1 MLGQRESG
9 ACKQGITNPQQIA
22 SDAPTT
28 RTYLLGLPPT
38 DPLPRLLI
46 FMSKRD
52 LIRWF
57 IKEVHWAT
65 PRNVAYFMEGKCN
78 SALNRVY
85 SSELSEMRKVKD
97 RMLRLKRIRNQDGRY
112 AYTILAKTLPTFSFN
127 HDVCV
132 RNIIGKFQHG
142 RGMQEV
148 SFERPADVSI
158 QQYRFEL
165 DNGHMSE
172 SQLEEKL
179 SKHYSHLNVQIIF
192 IMRHRECPHL
202 ESQRLL
208 KVFKIAAKVFPHQ
221 PNKVLGACY
230 TSYLENGIVF
240 NRKGQA
246 KLKPVRS

>member
-9 ACKQGITNPQQIA
+9 AYKQSIANPQQIA
-22 SDAPTT
+22 SDAATT
-28 RTYLLGLPPT
+28 QTYLLGLAPT

-46 FMSKRD
+46 FMTKRD

-65 PRNVAYFMEGKCN
+65 PRNVAYFMEGIGS
-78 SALNRVY
+78 SAVSRVY
-85 SSELSEMRKVKD
+85 SSELCEMQKVKD
-97 RMLRLKRIRNQDGRY
+97 RTFRLKRIRNQDGHF
-112 AYTILAKTLPTFSFN
+112 AYTMLAKTLPTFLFN
-127 HDVCV
+127 HNVCV
-132 RNIIGKFQHG
+132 RNIIGKFLHD

-148 SFERPADVSI
+148 SFEKPADASI
-158 QQYRFEL
+158 RQYRFEL

-179 SKHYSHLNVQIIF
+179 VKNYSRLNVQIIF

-202 ESQRLL
+202 EAERLK
-208 KVFKIAAKVFPHQ
+208 KVFQISSKVFPHQ

-230 TSYLENGIVF
+230 TSYLENGTVF

-246 KLKPVRS
+246 KIKPFNH

>member
-1 MLGQRESG
+1 M
-9 ACKQGITNPQQIA
+9 T
-22 SDAPTT
+22 
-28 RTYLLGLPPT
+28 
-38 DPLPRLLI
+38 
-46 FMSKRD
+46 KRD

-65 PRNVAYFMEGKCN
+65 PKNVAYFMEGKCN
-78 SALNRVY
+78 TTLNRIY

-97 RMLRLKRIRNQDGRY
+97 RTIRLKRIRNQDGHF
-112 AYTILAKTLPTFSFN
+112 AYTMLAKTLPTFLFN
-127 HDVCV
+127 HNVSV
-132 RNIIGKFQHG
+132 RNIIGKFLHD
-142 RGMQEV
+142 RGIQDV
-148 SFERPADVSI
+148 SFERPADASI
-158 QQYRFEL
+158 RQYRFEL

-179 SKHYSHLNVQIIF
+179 IANYSRLNVQILF

-202 ESQRLL
+202 EIERLN
-208 KVFKIAAKVFPHQ
+208 KVFRISAKVFPHQ

-246 KLKPVRS
+246 KLKPIRS

>member
-1 MLGQRESG
+1 M
-9 ACKQGITNPQQIA
+9 T
-22 SDAPTT
+22 
-28 RTYLLGLPPT
+28 
-38 DPLPRLLI
+38 
-46 FMSKRD
+46 KRD

-65 PRNVAYFMEGKCN
+65 PRNVAYFMEGRCN
-78 SALNRVY
+78 TALNRIY

-97 RMLRLKRIRNQDGRY
+97 RTLRLKRIRNQDGHC
-112 AYTILAKTLPTFSFN
+112 AYTMLAKTLPTFLFN
-127 HDVCV
+127 HNVAV
-132 RNIIGKFQHG
+132 RNIIGKFLHG

-148 SFERPADVSI
+148 SFERPADASI
-158 QQYRFEL
+158 RQYRFEL

-179 SKHYSHLNVQIIF
+179 SANYSRLNVQILF

-202 ESQRLL
+202 EAKRLN
-208 KVFKIAAKVFPHQ
+208 KVFQISAKVFPHQ

-230 TSYLENGIVF
+230 TRYLENGIVF

-246 KLKPVRS
+246 KLKPNRS

>member
-1 MLGQRESG
+1 M
-9 ACKQGITNPQQIA
+9 T
-22 SDAPTT
+22 
-28 RTYLLGLPPT
+28 
-38 DPLPRLLI
+38 
-46 FMSKRD
+46 KRD

-78 SALNRVY
+78 TTLNRIY

-97 RMLRLKRIRNQDGRY
+97 RTIRLKRIRNQDGHF
-112 AYTILAKTLPTFSFN
+112 AYTMLAKTLPTFLFN
-127 HDVCV
+127 HNVSV
-132 RNIIGKFQHG
+132 RNIIGKFLHD
-142 RGMQEV
+142 RGIQDV
-148 SFERPADVSI
+148 SFERPADASI
-158 QQYRFEL
+158 RQYRFEL

-179 SKHYSHLNVQIIF
+179 IANYSRLNVQILF

-202 ESQRLL
+202 EIERLN
-208 KVFKIAAKVFPHQ
+208 KVFRISAKVFPHQ

-230 TSYLENGIVF
+230 TSYLENGTVF

-246 KLKPVRS
+246 KLKPMHT

>member
-9 ACKQGITNPQQIA
+9 ACKRSITNPQQIA

-65 PRNVAYFMEGKCN
+65 PRNVAYFMEGRCD

-85 SSELSEMRKVKD
+85 SSELSEMLKVKD
-97 RMLRLKRIRNQDGRY
+97 RTLRLKRIRNQDGKH
-112 AYTILAKTLPTFSFN
+112 ADTLISKTLPTFSFN

-132 RNIIGKFQHG
+132 RNIIGKFLHG

-148 SFERPADVSI
+148 SFEKPADASI
-158 QQYRFEL
+158 RHYRFEL

-179 SKHYSHLNVQIIF
+179 IKHYSRLNVQIIF

-202 ESQRLL
+202 EAERLR
-208 KVFKIAAKVFPHQ
+208 KVFQISTKIFPHQ

-246 KLKPVRS
+246 KLKPFNH